1 LTAAHGNK
9 DNRPTFIDS
18 VNTPTY
24 FSKRSHRKMTSNSR
38 IVISRI
44 AGLCL
49 LLLWSALSTAGQEQQ
64 LKINYHLAMSHPS
77 THLFEVSI
85 EVETP
90 PEAKIDSLDF
100 QMAKW
105 TPGRYAVF
113 DFAKNVQEFQA
124 AAGICPPKSRCDM
137 AMRPV
142 TRVDDQTWRVPFMNS
157 QSLTINYKV
166 FGDDL
171 SGTFSELDSRH
182 ANFNGGSIF
191 MYVVHHK
198 QDSVSLSIDP
208 PKTWRI
214 TNGRMDRLDQ
224 REWQFPNWDIMID
237 TPTEIAPDWTEDDF
251 KVDGKT
257 YHVVV
262 HSFGS
267 EGGKRPALVR
277 DIEKIVHA
285 ETAMWGP
292 PEFDSYTF
300 LIHFAAD
307 QHSGDGM
314 EHLTSTQV
322 IMPGALGDPGMYEE
336 TLDTVAHEF
345 FHVWNVKRL
354 RPVELGPWDFT
365 RPANTRGLWIAEGI
379 TNYYGHLMQRRAG
392 LWDDKKFL
400 DSLNQQITEVET
412 SPGSRLMSAEESSL
426 SAPFLDDAPHAQKT
440 NLGNS
445 SISYYSKGE
454 VLGLVLDL
462 LIRGKTAGKASLDDV
477 MRRMYEEF
485 YLKSPNASYYLRGR
499 GYAAEDFERTVSEV
513 AGADMSD
520 FFKRYVRG
528 VETPPYDEAL
538 AQVGLRLAPDQGP
551 AVTIGI
557 AFDDDQTAGLRISRV
572 VPDSPA
578 QKAGLEVD
586 DTILLFGGTKVT
598 PRNWSQIAHK
608 YKPGDRVNLNVQRGG
623 RTIPLSITLGPPQV
637 LNYRIEEIK
646 DAPAEKKALRA
657 AWMKGN

>member
-1 LTAAHGNK
+1 
-9 DNRPTFIDS
+9 
-18 VNTPTY
+18 
-24 FSKRSHRKMTSNSR
+24 MTSNSR

-49 LLLWSALSTAGQEQQ
+49 LLLWSALSVAAQEQP
-64 LKINYHLAMSHPS
+64 LKINYRLAMSHPNS
-77 THLFEVSI
+77 HLFEVSI

-90 PEAKIDSLDF
+90 PEPKIDSLDF

-142 TRVDDQTWRVPFMNS
+142 TRIDDQTWRVPFMNS

-208 PKTWRI
+208 PKNWRI

-224 REWQFPNWDIMID
+224 REWQFPNWDLMID

-257 YHVVV
+257 YRVVV

-277 DIEKIVHA
+277 DIEKIVRA

-292 PEFDSYTF
+292 PEFDSYAF

-379 TNYYGHLMQRRAG
+379 TNYYGHLMQRRTG
-392 LWDDKKFL
+392 LWDDSKFL
-400 DSLNQQITEVET
+400 NSLSQQITEVET
-412 SPGSRLMSAEESSL
+412 SAGSRLMSAEESSL

-440 NLGNS
+440 NLANS
-445 SISYYSKGE
+445 SISYYPKGE

-538 AQVGLRLAPDQGP
+538 AQVGLRLAPVLGP
-551 AVTIGI
+551 TVTIGI

-572 VPDSPA
+572 LPDSPA
-578 QKAGLEVD
+578 QEAGLEVD
-586 DTILLFGGTKVT
+586 DTILLFGGSKVT
-598 PRNWSQIAHK
+598 PRNWSQIAGK
-608 YKPGDRVNLNVQRGG
+608 YKPGDRVNLNVQRGS
-623 RTIPLSITLGPPQV
+623 RTIPLSITLGPPRV
-637 LNYRIEEIK
+637 LSYRIEEIK
-646 DAPAEKKALRA
+646 DTPAEKKAMRA
-657 AWMKGN
+657 AWMKGS